1 MVRQGFIYLP
11 GMLLC
16 TLFFQEIE
24 EHPKYIFFDF
34 ETWEHPEK
42 GLIPNAVVAQYC
54 DGSEFQFPKDDQPMT
69 SEDIMN
75 EFGLWLF
82 HDKHKGFTIM
92 AHNFRSF
99 DGQFIV
105 RHMTQNG
112 MKISVIKRG
121 TQILEIDY
129 PRLQMKSRD
138 TLNFCALKLSDFPK
152 SVGLGD
158 IAAKGTF
165 PHHINKPENWDKV
178 IPFPEP
184 KDYGIDGK

>member
-1 MVRQGFIYLP
+1 
-11 GMLLC
+11 
-16 TLFFQEIE
+16 
-24 EHPKYIFFDF
+24 
-34 ETWEHPEK
+34 
-42 GLIPNAVVAQYC
+42 
-54 DGSEFQFPKDDQPMT
+54 MT

-82 HDKHKGFTIM
+82 QEKHKGYTIL

-99 DGQFIV
+99 DGQFIL

-121 TQILEIDY
+121 TQILEIVY
-129 PRLQMKSRD
+129 PRLQTKSRD

-165 PHHINKPENWDKV
+165 PHHVNKPENWDKV

-184 KDYGIDGK
+184 KDYGVDGKYTLRQIFAKLIEF